1 MQLISDRDAWIGS
14 VVGAVIFLG
23 IAIGGYVLYRYR
35 RREQEIFKRNWVIQK
50 LDIKPMC
57 TTTKKQ
63 NGSVGHGPH
72 PRKRLRRMVTLC
84 IYCQLHNG
92 NRIIYVTIVTLANMG
107 GLESRLNMRRQFKQ
121 MILPLLMRYLYTYFF
136 ALTL

>member
-23 IAIGGYVLYRYR
+23 ISIGGYVLYRYR

-84 IYCQLHNG
+84 IYYQLHNG
-92 NRIIYVTIVTLANMG
+92 TRIIYVTIVTLANMG
-107 GLESRLNMRRQFKQ
+107 F
-121 MILPLLMRYLYTYFF
+121 
-136 ALTL
+136 